1 MKKTILL
8 MLALVASVAVFAQ
21 NPPRKVYCQIVGTQ
35 KFLSNKCTVEVDY
48 GQEKDMWAWKGQSLV
63 DENGEKLVFNS
74 MVDAMNFMGELGW
87 EFQDAYVITVGQ
99 QHVYHWLLAKYISDE
114 SINEGLTTKQEYK
127 EKQFVN

>member
-8 MLALVASVAVFAQ
+8 MLALVALVAVFAQ

-99 QHVYHWLLAKYISDE
+99 QHVYHWLLAKYISEE

>member
-8 MLALVASVAVFAQ
+8 MLALVVSVAVFAQ

-35 KFLSNKCTVEVDY
+35 KFLSDKCTVEVDY
-48 GQEKDMWAWKGQSLV
+48 GQEKDMWAWKGQSLE

-87 EFQDAYVITVGQ
+87 EFQDTYVITVGQ

-114 SINEGLTTKQEYK
+114 SINEGITTKQEYK

>member
-1 MKKTILL
+1 MSKKQEFIKYVNELIT
-8 MLALVASVAVFAQ
+8 AAPAVQPNEDAKLYWDAF
-21 NPPRKVYCQIVGTQ
+21 CG
-35 KFLSNKCTVEVDY
+35 L
-48 GQEKDMWAWKGQSLV
+48 